1 MKKKILFV
9 FLLMINF
16 SMFAQK
22 VGDYSFVYP
31 EMLDMVLGS
40 AGSSRGLPAHGTS
53 FEILSSAD
61 CLNNG
66 VKMTECYMSG
76 NKMYMT
82 FLSVSEPAI
91 FEFVYKDTGE
101 GDKTAS
107 LIKLSIYSAKKVKGV
122 YQKNVC
128 TGTFSEPAGDLF
140 SNAYGYGKFYG
151 GVNEIYGLVYDW
163 SEIGRV
169 KYRIYRKKCDQFE
182 SKISSNLKKFSAKHK
197 SAMLGEMKKK
207 VEDSLVSF
215 AVSEG
220 NLDKEKFFAL
230 KKYGAEKVYNDYKNK
245 FESANEDDIAAYHKT
260 VWYGWRD
267 PDDEK
272 KFWNDEYDYNEII
285 SGITNEVYEKHKVGV
300 ESQLEMRNKS
310 YVKTFELKAKECIS
324 SIVTEYDSIQNGF
337 DNESFNSKANE
348 KIKAEYNALEKEYD
362 SKAYMKAIKFKSFDE
377 ICKNIN
383 LSGSLE
389 SVNKAFATRERSY
402 NSFVL
407 RLNDILIRQS
417 VVLCKTTKNPTVD
430 SVKESLKTVESS
442 ELENVKTSFESGNE
456 WSVHFKN
463 FESIYD
469 KFFDDEILGKYCEE
483 NKKGI
488 LVLTK
493 NGTEEFKKKDIPVPD
508 YNVIAEFAEVQNNKC
523 PKLIGENLVLKN
535 VYSDKETVVF
545 NYIFNGVTK
554 SKLKPFLPKLKVAT
568 IKDFKN
574 DGLQKILLNSG
585 SRAEYN
591 YYDDNGELLGNFS
604 IENKEWKK

>member
-16 SMFAQK
+16 SLFAQK
-22 VGDYSFVYP
+22 VGDYSFAYP
-31 EMLDMVLGS
+31 EMLDMMMGN
-40 AGSSRGLPAHGTS
+40 AGPYRGLPENGIS
-53 FEILSSAD
+53 FEILSNAD
-61 CLNNG
+61 CFRNG
-66 VKMTECYMSG
+66 IKMTECYKSG
-76 NKMYMT
+76 NKIYMT
-82 FLSVSEPAI
+82 FLAESEPAI

-101 GDKTAS
+101 GDKTAC

-140 SNAYGYGKFYG
+140 SNPYGYGKFYG

-182 SKISSNLKKFSAKHK
+182 SKISSSLKKFSAKHK

-230 KKYGAEKVYNDYKNK
+230 DKVGAKGVYNDYKNK

-272 KFWNDEYDYNEII
+272 EFWNDEYNYNEII
-285 SGITNEVYEKHKVGV
+285 SGITNEVYEKYKVGV
-300 ESQLEMRNKS
+300 ESQIEMRNKS

-324 SIVTEYDSIQNGF
+324 SIVPEYDSIQNGF
-337 DNESFNSKANE
+337 DSESFNSKANE

-377 ICKNIN
+377 ICGDIN
-383 LSGSLE
+383 LSKSLE
-389 SVNKAFATRERSY
+389 SVNKTFATRERSY
-402 NSFVL
+402 NSFML
-407 RLNDILIRQS
+407 RLKDVLIRQS

-442 ELENVKTSFESGNE
+442 ELEKAKTSFESGNE

-469 KFFDDEILGKYCEE
+469 KFFDDEILGKYCVE

-493 NGTEEFKKKDIPVPD
+493 DGTNEFKKKDIPVPD
-508 YNVIAEFAEVQNNKC
+508 YNVIAEIAEAWNKQC
-523 PKLIGENLVLKN
+523 PKRLDKNTILNNSVANKDTLVI
-535 VYSDKETVVF
+535 
-545 NYIFNGVTK
+545 NYVLNDVTK
-554 SKLKPFLPKLKVAT
+554 SQLKSVLPKLKSGT
-568 IKDFKN
+568 IASVKEN
-574 DGLQKILLNSG
+574 GLQKIYLDSG
-585 SRAEYN
+585 IRAEYN
-591 YYDDNGELLGNFS
+591 YYDDNGELLGNFT

>member
-22 VGDYSFVYP
+22 VGDYSFVCP
-31 EMLDMVLGS
+31 KKIDWMLGDDY
-40 AGSSRGLPAHGTS
+40 SSRGLPAYGTG
-53 FEILSSAD
+53 FDILSSAG
-61 CLNNG
+61 CLNKG
-66 VKMTECYMSG
+66 VKMTECYKSG
-76 NKMYMT
+76 NKIYMT
-82 FLSVSEPAI
+82 FLSESEPAI

-101 GDKTAS
+101 GNKTAC

-128 TGTFSEPAGDLF
+128 TGTFSEPAGDFF
-140 SNAYGYGKFYG
+140 SNPNGYGKFYG
-151 GVNEIYGLVYDW
+151 GVNKIFNLVYDW
-163 SEIGRV
+163 YDNLRWMKGSAGDW
-169 KYRIYRKKCDQFE
+169 YE
-182 SKISSNLKKFSAKHK
+182 SKISSSLKKFSAKHK

-230 KKYGAEKVYNDYKNK
+230 KKYGAEKVYDDYKNK
-245 FESANEDDIAAYHKT
+245 FESANEDDI
-260 VWYGWRD
+260 
-267 PDDEK
+267 DDYKWGLRGLERWEK
-272 KFWNDEYDYNEII
+272 DFWNDEYNYNEII

-300 ESQLEMRNKS
+300 ESQIEMRNKS

-324 SIVTEYDSIQNGF
+324 SIVPEYDSIQNGF
-337 DNESFNSKANE
+337 DSESFYSKANE

-362 SKAYMKAIKFKSFDE
+362 SKAYMKAIKFKNFDE
-377 ICKNIN
+377 ICGDIN
-383 LSGSLE
+383 LSKSLE
-389 SVNKAFATRERSY
+389 SVNKTFATRERSY

-407 RLNDILIRQS
+407 RLKDVLIRQS
-417 VVLCKTTKNPTVD
+417 VVLCKTTKKPTVD
-430 SVKESLKTVESS
+430 FIKESLKTVESS

-469 KFFDDEILGKYCEE
+469 KFFDDEILGKYCVE

-493 NGTEEFKKKDIPVPD
+493 NGTNEFKKKDIPIPD
-508 YNVIAEFAEVQNNKC
+508 YNVIAEIAEVQNNEC
-523 PKLIGENLVLKN
+523 PKLIAENLVLKN
-535 VYSDKETVVF
+535 VYSDKETIVF

-574 DGLQKILLNSG
+574 GGLQKILLNSG

-591 YYDDNGELLGNFS
+591 YYDDNGELLGNFT

>member
-1 MKKKILFV
+1 
-9 FLLMINF
+9 MINF
-16 SMFAQK
+16 SLFAQK
-22 VGDYSFVYP
+22 VGDYSFAYP
-31 EMLDMVLGS
+31 EMLDMMMGN
-40 AGSSRGLPAHGTS
+40 AGPYRGLPENGIS
-53 FEILSSAD
+53 FEILSNAD
-61 CLNNG
+61 CFRNG
-66 VKMTECYMSG
+66 IKMTECYKSG
-76 NKMYMT
+76 NKIYMT
-82 FLSVSEPAI
+82 FLAESEPAI

-101 GDKTAS
+101 GDKTAC

-140 SNAYGYGKFYG
+140 SNPYGYGKFYG

-182 SKISSNLKKFSAKHK
+182 SKISSSLKKFSAKHK

-230 KKYGAEKVYNDYKNK
+230 EKVEAKKVYDDYKNK
-245 FESANEDDIAAYHKT
+245 FESANDIAAYERCCIVWHFSKT
-260 VWYGWRD
+260 
-267 PDDEK
+267 E
-272 KFWNDEYDYNEII
+272 FWNEEYNYKRII
-285 SGITNEVYEKHKVGV
+285 SRITNGVYEEHKVGV
-300 ESQLEMRNKS
+300 ESQIEMRNKT
-310 YVKTFELKAKECIS
+310 YVNAFELKANECIS
-324 SIVTEYDSIQNGF
+324 SIVPEYDSIQNGF
-337 DNESFNSKANE
+337 DSESFYSKANE

-377 ICKNIN
+377 ICGDIN
-383 LSGSLE
+383 LSKSLE
-389 SVNKAFATRERSY
+389 SVNKTFATRERSY

-407 RLNDILIRQS
+407 RLKDILIRQS

-430 SVKESLKTVESS
+430 FIKESLKTVESS
-442 ELENVKTSFESGNE
+442 ELEKAKTSFESGNE

-463 FESIYD
+463 FESIYE
-469 KFFDDEILGKYCEE
+469 KFFDDEILGKYCVE

-493 NGTEEFKKKDIPVPD
+493 DGTNEFKKKDIPVPD
-508 YNVIAEFAEVQNNKC
+508 YNEIAEFAEVQNNEC
-523 PKLIGENLVLKN
+523 PKLIAENLVLKN
-535 VYSDKETVVF
+535 VYSDKETIVF

-574 DGLQKILLNSG
+574 GGLQKILLNSG

-591 YYDDNGELLGNFS
+591 YYDDNGELLGNFT

>member
-16 SMFAQK
+16 SLFAQK
-22 VGDYSFVYP
+22 IADYSFVYP
-31 EMLDMVLGS
+31 EMLDMMMGN
-40 AGSSRGLPAHGTS
+40 AGPYRGLPENGIS
-53 FEILSSAD
+53 FEILSNAD
-61 CLNNG
+61 CFRNG
-66 VKMTECYMSG
+66 IKMTECYKSG
-76 NKMYMT
+76 NKIYMT
-82 FLSVSEPAI
+82 FLAESEPAI

-140 SNAYGYGKFYG
+140 SNAYGFGKFYG

-163 SEIGRV
+163 SEIGII
-169 KYRIYRKKCDQFE
+169 KYKIIRKKCDQFE

-230 KKYGAEKVYNDYKNK
+230 EKVEAKKVYYDYKDK
-245 FESANEDDIAAYHKT
+245 FESANEDDIYAYLKT
-260 VWYGWRD
+260 CGSWRD
-267 PDDEK
+267 PIDEK
-272 KFWNDEYDYNEII
+272 EFWNEEYNYKEII

-324 SIVTEYDSIQNGF
+324 SIVSEYDSIQNGF
-337 DNESFNSKANE
+337 DSESFYSKANE
-348 KIKAEYNALEKEYD
+348 RIKAEYNTLEKEYD

-377 ICKNIN
+377 ICGDIN
-383 LSGSLE
+383 LSKSLE
-389 SVNKAFATRERSY
+389 SVKKTFATRERSY
-402 NSFVL
+402 NSFML
-407 RLNDILIRQS
+407 RLKDILIRQS
-417 VVLCKTTKNPTVD
+417 VVLCKTTKKPTVD
-430 SVKESLKTVESS
+430 FIKESLKTVESS
-442 ELENVKTSFESGNE
+442 ELEKAKTLFESGNE

-463 FESIYD
+463 FESIYE
-469 KFFDDEILGKYCEE
+469 KFFDDEILGKYCVE

-493 NGTEEFKKKDIPVPD
+493 DGTNEFKKKDIPVPD
-508 YNVIAEFAEVQNNKC
+508 YNEIAEFAEVQNNEC
-523 PKLIGENLVLKN
+523 PKLIAENLVLKN
-535 VYSDKETVVF
+535 VYSDKETIVF

-574 DGLQKILLNSG
+574 GGLQKILLNSG

-591 YYDDNGELLGNFS
+591 YYDANGELLGNYT

>member
-31 EMLDMVLGS
+31 EMLDMMMGN
-40 AGSSRGLPAHGTS
+40 AGPYRGLPENGIS
-53 FEILSSAD
+53 FEILSNAD
-61 CLNNG
+61 CFRNG
-66 VKMTECYMSG
+66 IKMTECYKSG
-76 NKMYMT
+76 NKIYMT
-82 FLSVSEPAI
+82 FLAESEPAI

-128 TGTFSEPAGDLF
+128 TGTFSQPGGDFDLYESDYIRYYDVVKEF
-140 SNAYGYGKFYG
+140 FK
-151 GVNEIYGLVYDW
+151 LVYDW
-163 SEIGRV
+163 NKIGV
-169 KYRIYRKKCDQFE
+169 FIEKKE
-182 SKISSNLKKFSAKHK
+182 SKILSSLIKFSAKHK
-197 SAMLGEMKKK
+197 SAMFGEMKKK
-207 VEDSLVSF
+207 VEDSLASF

-230 KKYGAEKVYNDYKNK
+230 EKVEAKKVYDDYKNK
-245 FESANEDDIAAYHKT
+245 FESANDIAAYERCCIVWDFSKT
-260 VWYGWRD
+260 
-267 PDDEK
+267 E
-272 KFWNDEYDYNEII
+272 FWNDEYNYKRII
-285 SGITNEVYEKHKVGV
+285 SRITNGVYEEHKVGV

-310 YVKTFELKAKECIS
+310 YVNAFELKAKECIS
-324 SIVTEYDSIQNGF
+324 SIVPEYDSIQNGF
-337 DNESFNSKANE
+337 DSESFYSKANE

-377 ICKNIN
+377 ICGDIN
-383 LSGSLE
+383 LSKSLE
-389 SVNKAFATRERSY
+389 SVNKTFATRERSY
-402 NSFVL
+402 NSFML
-407 RLNDILIRQS
+407 RLKDVLIRQS

-442 ELENVKTSFESGNE
+442 ELEKAKTLFESGNE

-463 FESIYD
+463 FESIYE
-469 KFFDDEILGKYCEE
+469 KFFDDEILGKYCVE

-493 NGTEEFKKKDIPVPD
+493 DGTNEFKKKDIPVPD
-508 YNVIAEFAEVQNNKC
+508 YNVIAEIAEAWNKQC
-523 PKLIGENLVLKN
+523 PKRLDKNTILKN
-535 VYSDKETVVF
+535 CVSNRDTLVI
-545 NYIFNGVTK
+545 NYVLNDITK
-554 SKLKPFLPKLKVAT
+554 SQLKSMLPKLKSGT
-568 IKDFKN
+568 IASVKEN
-574 DGLQKILLNSG
+574 GLQKIYLDSG
-585 SRAEYN
+585 IRAEYN
-591 YYDDNGELLGNFS
+591 YYDANGELLGNFS

>member
-22 VGDYSFVYP
+22 IADYSFLYD
-31 EMLDMVLGS
+31 EMMIS
-40 AGSSRGLPAHGTS
+40 YELPPRMTS

-61 CLNNG
+61 FFRKG
-66 VKMTECYMSG
+66 VKMTECYKSG
-76 NKMYMT
+76 DNIHMT
-82 FLSVSEPAI
+82 FLSESGPAI
-91 FEFVYKDTGE
+91 FEFVYMDV
-101 GDKTAS
+101 GDKIAY
-107 LIKLSIYSAKKVKGV
+107 LRELSIYSAKKVKGV

-128 TGTFSEPAGDLF
+128 TGTFSEPGGD
-140 SNAYGYGKFYG
+140 FYLYESDYKRYYD
-151 GVNEIYGLVYDW
+151 VVKEFFKLVYDW
-163 SEIGRV
+163 NKIGV
-169 KYRIYRKKCDQFE
+169 FIEKKE
-182 SKISSNLKKFSAKHK
+182 SKISSSLIKFSAKHK
-197 SAMLGEMKKK
+197 SAMFGEMKKK
-207 VEDSLVSF
+207 VEDSLASF

-230 KKYGAEKVYNDYKNK
+230 DKVGAKGVYNDYKNK

-272 KFWNDEYDYNEII
+272 EFWNEEYNYKEII
-285 SGITNEVYEKHKVGV
+285 SGITNEVYEEHKVGV
-300 ESQLEMRNKS
+300 ESQIEMRNKT
-310 YVKTFELKAKECIS
+310 YVNAFELKANECIS
-324 SIVTEYDSIQNGF
+324 SIVPEYDSIQNGF
-337 DNESFNSKANE
+337 DSESFYSKANE

-377 ICKNIN
+377 ICGDIN
-383 LSGSLE
+383 LSKSLE
-389 SVNKAFATRERSY
+389 SVNKTFATRERSY

-407 RLNDILIRQS
+407 RLKDVLIRQS

-442 ELENVKTSFESGNE
+442 ELEKAKTLFESGNE

-463 FESIYD
+463 FESIYE
-469 KFFDDEILGKYCEE
+469 KFFDDEILGKYCVE

-493 NGTEEFKKKDIPVPD
+493 DGTNEFKKKDIPVPD
-508 YNVIAEFAEVQNNKC
+508 YNVIAEIAEAWNKQC
-523 PKLIGENLVLKN
+523 PKRLDKNTILNNSVANKDTLVI
-535 VYSDKETVVF
+535 
-545 NYIFNGVTK
+545 NYVLNDVTK
-554 SKLKPFLPKLKVAT
+554 SQLKSVLPKLKSGT
-568 IKDFKN
+568 IASVKEN
-574 DGLQKILLNSG
+574 GLQKIYLDSG
-585 SRAEYN
+585 IRAEYN
-591 YYDDNGELLGNFS
+591 YYDANGELLGNFT

>member
-16 SMFAQK
+16 SLFAQK

-31 EMLDMVLGS
+31 ENIDMMLGIFVG
-40 AGSSRGLPAHGTS
+40 SRGLPAYGTG
-53 FEILSSAD
+53 FDILSSED
-61 CLNNG
+61 YLNNG
-66 VKMTECYMSG
+66 VKITECYKSG
-76 NKMYMT
+76 NKIYMT
-82 FLSVSEPAI
+82 FLSESEPAI

-122 YQKNVC
+122 YQKIVC
-128 TGTFSEPAGDLF
+128 AGTFSEPAGDLF
-140 SNAYGYGKFYG
+140 SNAYGFGKFYG

-163 SEIGRV
+163 SWRNFRYVMSSVGDW
-169 KYRIYRKKCDQFE
+169 YG

-230 KKYGAEKVYNDYKNK
+230 KKYGAEKVYDDYKNK
-245 FESANEDDIAAYHKT
+245 FESANKDDIDAYERSMT
-260 VWYGWRD
+260 RGDWSSSN
-267 PDDEK
+267 
-272 KFWNDEYDYNEII
+272 FWNDEYNYNEII

-300 ESQLEMRNKS
+300 ESQIEMRNKS
-310 YVKTFELKAKECIS
+310 YVKTFELKAGECIC
-324 SIVTEYDSIQNGF
+324 SIVPEYDSIQNGF
-337 DNESFNSKANE
+337 DSESFYSKANE

-377 ICKNIN
+377 ICGDIN
-383 LSGSLE
+383 LSKSLE
-389 SVNKAFATRERSY
+389 SVNKTFATRERSY
-402 NSFVL
+402 NSFML
-407 RLNDILIRQS
+407 RLKDVLIRQS
-417 VVLCKTTKNPTVD
+417 VVHCKTTKNPTVD

-442 ELENVKTSFESGNE
+442 ELEKAKTLFESGNE

-469 KFFDDEILGKYCEE
+469 KFFDDEILGKYCVE

-493 NGTEEFKKKDIPVPD
+493 DGTNEFKKKDIPVPD
-508 YNVIAEFAEVQNNKC
+508 YNVIAEIAEAWNKQC
-523 PKLIGENLVLKN
+523 PKRLDKNTILNNSVANKDTLVIN
-535 VYSDKETVVF
+535 YVV
-545 NYIFNGVTK
+545 NDVTK
-554 SKLKPFLPKLKVAT
+554 SQLKSVLPKLKSGT
-568 IKDFKN
+568 IASVKEN
-574 DGLQKILLNSG
+574 GLQKIYLDSG
-585 SRAEYN
+585 IRAEYN
-591 YYDDNGELLGNFS
+591 YYDDNGELLGNFT